1 MSLRIRCTVHSN
13 DSGVY
18 LLLRHMVG
26 RHMISVTSHGRA
38 AYDLLRH
45 MVGRHMILTLK
56 TPYLAVKFL
65 NILHAILI
73 LPLA

>member
-1 MSLRIRCTVHSN
+1 MSLRIRCVVHSN

-18 LLLRHMVG
+18 LLLRHM
-26 RHMISVTSHGRA
+26 A
-38 AYDLLRH
+38 
-45 MVGRHMILTLK
+45 GRHMILTLK
-56 TPYLAVKFL
+56 TPYLAVKIL